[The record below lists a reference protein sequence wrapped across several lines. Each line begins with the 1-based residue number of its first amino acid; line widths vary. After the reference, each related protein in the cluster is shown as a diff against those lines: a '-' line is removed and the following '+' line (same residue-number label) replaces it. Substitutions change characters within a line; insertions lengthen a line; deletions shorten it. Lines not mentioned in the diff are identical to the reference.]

1 MQDSPGKAMDINP
14 RGEGGSSGAA
24 EQGTNL

>member
-1 MQDSPGKAMDINP
+1 MQDSPGHAMDINP